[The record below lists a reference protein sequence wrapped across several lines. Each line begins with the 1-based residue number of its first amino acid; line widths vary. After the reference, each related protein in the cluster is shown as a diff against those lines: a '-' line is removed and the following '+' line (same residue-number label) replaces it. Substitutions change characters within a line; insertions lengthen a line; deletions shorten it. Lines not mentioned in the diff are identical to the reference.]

1 MPNDGTGI
9 SSGAGGCNGGEDDRR
24 TGFTDGESNAAAEL
38 RSSTEVGAAEEAGSH
53 VASNQSLSGPRQRL
67 AENQ

>member
-9 SSGAGGCNGGEDDRR
+9 SSGAGGCNGGEDDGR
-24 TGFTDGESNAAAEL
+24 TDGGSNAAEL

-53 VASNQSLSGPRQRL
+53 VASN
-67 AENQ
+67 